1 MENCQARDI
10 GARAGKR
17 EGIMTDYKGVKIIA
31 VDHGYGNIKT
41 ANTVTPT
48 GITEYDS
55 EPVFRDNILE
65 YDGRWYKIGE
75 GHKAFLSDKSLD
87 RDYYLFTLMAV
98 ARELKRE
105 KITDADVH
113 IACGLPLKWV
123 RAQRENFRSYIMSKK
138 KVTFRYNG
146 TDYHVKFVGCTIL
159 PQGYPA
165 IVRDVKNYRGTH
177 MVADIGN
184 GTMNI
189 MNIIDKKVQEER
201 CWTEKLGANECMIKA
216 CNAVMDR
223 TGSSIDESTVE
234 RVLRFGTADIPEEY
248 LAIIRKVAED
258 YVEGIFAA
266 LRKYNYNPD
275 LMKLHVVGGGAA
287 LVRNFGKYD
296 PEKVE
301 IIDDICANAI
311 GYEYIAEQMLRRQKQ

>member
-1 MENCQARDI
+1 
-10 GARAGKR
+10 
-17 EGIMTDYKGVKIIA
+17 MTEYKGIKIIA

-55 EPVFRDNILE
+55 EPVFKGNILE
-65 YDGRWYKIGE
+65 YDGKWYKIGE
-75 GHKAFLSDKSLD
+75 GHKDFISDK
-87 RDYYLFTLMAV
+87 DYYLFTLMAI
-98 ARELKRE
+98 ARELNRE

-123 RAQRENFRSYIMSKK
+123 RVQRDSFRDYLMRKK
-138 KVTFRYNG
+138 KLSFRYNG
-146 TDYHVKFVGCTIL
+146 TDFHVKLIGCTIL

-165 IVRDVKNYRGTH
+165 IARSAKNYRGTH

-189 MNIIDKKVQEER
+189 MYIIDKKVQEES

-223 TGSSIDESTVE
+223 TGSSIDESTVDK
-234 RVLRFGTADIPEEY
+234 VLRFGTADIPEEY
-248 LAIIRKVAED
+248 IAIIRDVAED
-258 YVEGIFAA
+258 YVEELFAV

-275 LMKLHVVGGGAA
+275 LVKLHVVGGGAA
-287 LVRNFGKYD
+287 LVKNFGKYD

-301 IIDDICANAI
+301 IIDDICANAK
-311 GYEYIAEQMLRRQKQ
+311 GYEYIAEQMLRRHKQ